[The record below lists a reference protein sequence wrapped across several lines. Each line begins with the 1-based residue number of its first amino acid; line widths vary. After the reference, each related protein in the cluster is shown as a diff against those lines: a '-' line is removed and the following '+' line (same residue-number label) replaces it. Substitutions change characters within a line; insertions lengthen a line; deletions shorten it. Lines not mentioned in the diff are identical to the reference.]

1 MPIPHKLEGES
12 LAFLSKTSGQTL
24 KVPTAGKKPKHF
36 FACLTIGITLQGLQQ
51 LVRSFRSDYGAF
63 YAFASSRV
71 HTNWNLWTKELSHIK
86 PYYAVKCNP
95 DRALLKTLSS
105 LGSGFDC
112 ASGKELLEVA
122 EVQKGE
128 FKDNVVY
135 ANPCKPMRDLQ
146 MAKSLG
152 CPTTVVDSIEE
163 VEKLTSVK
171 WAGSALLRIL
181 VEDESSLMPFS
192 RKFGLPTEK
201 ASDLARYAKIQGISL
216 KGVSFHVGSGCLD
229 PHQYKKAIKKS
240 HDVITALN
248 NAGHDADMVDIGGGF
263 FSNQQQFETYAQKI
277 RSSMYQYDKRPLRYI
292 GEPGRFF
299 AESAFDLFVQVI
311 GKKPNLTNSGWRY
324 TIDESLYGQFSCIPF
339 DHKKPQWLRIPISYE
354 KKDLSE
360 RKRVKGTL
368 FGRTCDSLDM
378 IADSKDMEEL
388 EVGDWLWFPNMGAYS
403 SVTASEF
410 NGFPKPPLHG
420 TDRSLFIPSIDQV
433 KQEGYANRFPN
444 DVKTVVPVAIQDSSN
459 FFCPAVA

>member
-1 MPIPHKLEGES
+1 MGIVS
-12 LAFLSKTSGQTL
+12 SFLKNLL
-24 KVPTAGKKPKHF
+24 KFGCAGKKPKHF
-36 FACLTIGITLQGLQQ
+36 FTCLTIGITLQGLQQ
-51 LVRSFRSDYGAF
+51 LVRSFRSEYGAF
-63 YAFASSRV
+63 YVYASSRV
-71 HTNWNLWTKELSHIK
+71 HTNWNLWTKELSGIK

-112 ASGKELLEVA
+112 ASGRELLEVA

-128 FKDNVVY
+128 FRDNVVY

-146 MAKSLG
+146 MAKALG
-152 CPTTVVDSIEE
+152 SPTTVVDSYEE
-163 VEKLTSVK
+163 VEKLVSVK
-171 WAGSALLRIL
+171 WSGSALLRIL

-192 RKFGLPTEK
+192 RKFGLQTEK
-201 ASDLARYAKIQGISL
+201 VSDLATYAKTKGIGF

-229 PHQYKKAIKKS
+229 PNQYKKAIKKS
-240 HDVITALN
+240 HDVITTLN
-248 NAGHDADMVDIGGGF
+248 LAGHDADMVDIGGGF
-263 FSNQQQFETYAQKI
+263 FSNKEQFEHYALKI
-277 RSSMYQYDKRPLRYI
+277 RQSMYQYNKRPLKYI

-311 GKKPNLTNSGWRY
+311 GKKPNLLTGGWRY

-339 DHKKPQWLRIPISYE
+339 DHKKPTWVRVPVSYD
-354 KKDLSE
+354 KRDQLA
-360 RKRVKGTL
+360 RKRTKGTL
-368 FGRTCDSLDM
+368 YGRTCDSLDM
-378 IADSKDMEEL
+378 IADSSDMEEL

-420 TDRSLFIPSIDQV
+420 TDCVLIPPSVENILH
-433 KQEGYANRFPN
+433 EGFGDRFPKK
-444 DVKTVVPVAIQDSSN
+444 VKTVTSVSIEDAVIPRI
-459 FFCPAVA
+459 PAVA

>member
-1 MPIPHKLEGES
+1 LLCI
-12 LAFLSKTSGQTL
+12 
-24 KVPTAGKKPKHF
+24 
-36 FACLTIGITLQGLQQ
+36 TIGITLQGLQH

-71 HTNWNLWTKELSHIK
+71 HTNWSLWRKELSHIK

-122 EVQKGE
+122 EVQKGD

-152 CPTTVVDSIEE
+152 SPTTVVDSIEE

-181 VEDESSLMPFS
+181 VEDDSSLMPFS
-192 RKFGLPTEK
+192 RKFGLPSEK
-201 ASDLARYAKIQGISL
+201 AEELAKYAYKQGIPI

-229 PHQYKKAIKKS
+229 ANQYKKAIKKS
-240 HDVITALN
+240 HEVITTLN
-248 NAGHDADMVDIGGGF
+248 SQGHDADMVDIGGGF
-263 FSNQQQFETYAQKI
+263 FSNKEQFETYAQKI
-277 RSSMYQYDKRPLRYI
+277 RSSMYQYNKRTLKYI

-311 GKKPNLTNSGWRY
+311 GKKPNLTSGGWRY

-339 DHKKPQWLRIPISYE
+339 DHKKPQWIRIPTSYDN
-354 KKDLSE
+354 KDLPA
-360 RKRVKGTL
+360 RKRIKGTL
-368 FGRTCDSLDM
+368 YGRTCDSLDM
-378 IADSKDMEEL
+378 IADSNDMEEL
-388 EVGDWLWFPNMGAYS
+388 EVGDWLWFPHMGAYS

-420 TDRSLFIPSIDQV
+420 SDRALFVPCVEQV
-433 KQEGYANRFPN
+433 KQEGFANRFPKEI
-444 DVKTVVPVAIQDSSN
+444 KTVTAVSIDTSPAIVTPVFA
-459 FFCPAVA
+459 

>member
-1 MPIPHKLEGES
+1 
-12 LAFLSKTSGQTL
+12 
-24 KVPTAGKKPKHF
+24 
-36 FACLTIGITLQGLQQ
+36 
-51 LVRSFRSDYGAF
+51 
-63 YAFASSRV
+63 
-71 HTNWNLWTKELSHIK
+71 
-86 PYYAVKCNP
+86 VKCNP

-112 ASGKELLEVA
+112 ASGRELLEVA

-128 FKDNVVY
+128 FRENVVY
-135 ANPCKPMRDLQ
+135 ANPCKPLRDLQ

-152 CPTTVVDSIEE
+152 APTTVVDSFEE
-163 VEKLTSVK
+163 VDKLKSVK
-171 WAGSALLRIL
+171 WNGQALLRLL

-192 RKFGLPTEK
+192 RKFGLPPEK
-201 ASDLARYAKIQGISL
+201 ASDVANYAKSQGILL

-229 PHQYKKAIKKS
+229 PNQYKKAIKQS
-240 HDVITALN
+240 HDVITKLN
-248 NAGHDADMVDIGGGF
+248 LAGHDADTVDIGGGF
-263 FSNQQQFETYAQKI
+263 FSNQQQFETYAHKI
-277 RSSMYQYDKRPLRYI
+277 RSAMYQYPKRPLHYI

-311 GKKPNLTNSGWRY
+311 GKKPNLTNGGWRY

-339 DHKKPQWLRIPISYE
+339 DHKKPQWVRIPTCYDN
-354 KKDLSE
+354 KDKAA

-368 FGRTCDSLDM
+368 YGRTCDSLDM

-420 TDRSLFIPSIDQV
+420 ADRSLFVPSVDKV
-433 KQEGYANRFPN
+433 KEEGFADRFPKEI
-444 DVKTVVPVAIQDSSN
+444 KTVTSVSVEPLGLSI
-459 FFCPAVA
+459 PAVA

>member
-1 MPIPHKLEGES
+1 MKS
-12 LAFLSKTSGQTL
+12 
-24 KVPTAGKKPKHF
+24 
-36 FACLTIGITLQGLQQ
+36 
-51 LVRSFRSDYGAF
+51 
-63 YAFASSRV
+63 
-71 HTNWNLWTKELSHIK
+71 
-86 PYYAVKCNP
+86 NP

-152 CPTTVVDSIEE
+152 APTTVVDSFEE
-163 VEKLTSVK
+163 VDKLKSVK
-171 WAGSALLRIL
+171 WGGNALLRIL
-181 VEDESSLMPFS
+181 VEDENSLMPFS
-192 RKFGLPTEK
+192 RKFGLPSEK
-201 ASDLARYAKIQGISL
+201 ASDLAIYAKSKGIAL

-229 PHQYKKAIKKS
+229 PNQYKKAIKKS

-248 NAGHDADMVDIGGGF
+248 EGGHDADMVDIGGGF
-263 FSNQQQFETYAQKI
+263 FSNQQQFETYAHKI
-277 RSSMYQYDKRPLRYI
+277 RSAMYQYPKRRLRYI

-311 GKKPNLTNSGWRY
+311 GKKPNLTTGGWRY

-339 DHKKPQWLRIPISYE
+339 DQKKPQWVRIPTSYE
-354 KKDLSE
+354 NKDLPA

-420 TDRSLFIPSIDQV
+420 SDRSLYVPSVEQI
-433 KQEGYANRFPN
+433 KQEGFAERFPK
-444 DVKTVVPVAIQDSSN
+444 DIKTVTGVSIESSPT
-459 FFCPAVA
+459 FACPAIA

>member
-1 MPIPHKLEGES
+1 M
-12 LAFLSKTSGQTL
+12 
-24 KVPTAGKKPKHF
+24 
-36 FACLTIGITLQGLQQ
+36 
-51 LVRSFRSDYGAF
+51 
-63 YAFASSRV
+63 FASSRV
-71 HTNWNLWTKELSHIK
+71 HSNWNLWTKELSHIK

-112 ASGKELLEVA
+112 ASGRELLEVA

-128 FKDNVVY
+128 FRDNVVY
-135 ANPCKPMRDLQ
+135 ANPCKPLRDLQ

-152 CPTTVVDSIEE
+152 APTTVVDSVEE
-163 VEKLTSVK
+163 VDKLKSVK
-171 WAGSALLRIL
+171 WNGTGLLRLL

-192 RKFGLPTEK
+192 RKFGLPIEK
-201 ASDLARYAKIQGISL
+201 ASDLASYASKHGIRL

-229 PHQYKKAIKKS
+229 PNQYKKAIKQS

-248 NAGHDADMVDIGGGF
+248 LAGHDADVVDIGGGF
-263 FSNQQQFETYAQKI
+263 FSNQQQFEIYAHKI
-277 RSSMYQYDKRPLRYI
+277 RSSMFQYNKRPLRYI
-292 GEPGRFF
+292 AEPGRFF

-311 GKKPNLTNSGWRY
+311 GKKPNHTNGGWRY

-339 DHKKPQWLRIPISYE
+339 DHKTPQWIRIPTSYDG
-354 KKDLSE
+354 KDQPA

-368 FGRTCDSLDM
+368 YGRTCDSLDM
-378 IADSKDMEEL
+378 IADSKDMEDL

-410 NGFPKPPLHG
+410 NGFPKPPMHG
-420 TDRSLFIPSIDQV
+420 ADRSVYVPSTDQV
-433 KQEGYANRFPN
+433 KHEGFADRFPK
-444 DVKTVVPVAIQDSSN
+444 DVKTVTAVSVETPSTFS
-459 FFCPAVA
+459 CPAVA

>member
-1 MPIPHKLEGES
+1 M
-12 LAFLSKTSGQTL
+12 
-24 KVPTAGKKPKHF
+24 
-36 FACLTIGITLQGLQQ
+36 
-51 LVRSFRSDYGAF
+51 
-63 YAFASSRV
+63 
-71 HTNWNLWTKELSHIK
+71 
-86 PYYAVKCNP
+86 KCNP
-95 DRALLKTLSS
+95 DRALLRTLSS

-112 ASGKELLEVA
+112 ASGRELLEVA

-135 ANPCKPMRDLQ
+135 ANPCKPLRDLQ

-152 CPTTVVDSIEE
+152 SPTTVVDSFEE
-163 VEKLTSVK
+163 LDKLKQVR
-171 WAGSALLRIL
+171 WNGSALLRLL

-192 RKFGLPTEK
+192 RKFGLPSENVG
-201 ASDLARYAKIQGISL
+201 DLARYAYTKQIPI

-229 PHQYKKAIKKS
+229 PNQYKKAIKKS
-240 HDVITALN
+240 HDAITTLN
-248 NAGHDADMVDIGGGF
+248 LAGHDADLVDIGGGF
-263 FSNQQQFETYAQKI
+263 FSNQQQFEHYAHKI
-277 RSSMYQYDKRPLRYI
+277 RSSMFQYTKRPLKYI

-311 GKKPNLTNSGWRY
+311 GKKPNLTTGGWRF

-339 DHKKPQWLRIPISYE
+339 DHKNPTWIRVPTSYAKQDE
-354 KKDLSE
+354 PS

-368 FGRTCDSLDM
+368 YGRTCDSLDM
-378 IADSKDMEEL
+378 IADSNDMEDL

-420 TDRSLFIPSIDQV
+420 TDCHLSPPSIDQV
-433 KQEGYANRFPN
+433 KQEGFGNRFPN
-444 DVKTVVPVAIQDSSN
+444 HVKTVTAVSIESPFEGQGRPPSPAALS
-459 FFCPAVA
+459 CPAIA